1 MLDQTTISEIKNLTH
16 YNHHCEA
23 LQLAAMLIGATRLA
37 QKAQMV
43 AIIRDLDQG
52 LDHNLS
58 KYYYGLHD
66 ELFTR
71 VKNLIDTGKLQP
83 EDYDTLKSAL

>member
-1 MLDQTTISEIKNLTH
+1 MLDQSAIREIATLTDN
-16 YNHHCEA
+16 NHHCEA

-71 VKNLIDTGKLQP
+71 VKNLIDTGKLEP
-83 EDYDTLKSAL
+83 GDYDQLKSAL